1 VTPQAIRRANNLPD
15 ANLIR
20 VGQELIIPPAS

>member
-15 ANLIR
+15 ANLLH
-20 VGQELIIPPAS
+20 VGQKLFIPPPA